1 MTMDAATQGEI
12 DRLYEAGDAF
22 AGTMK
27 VRLRE
32 QAPG

>member
-12 DRLYEAGDAF
+12 DRLYEAVDAF
-22 AGTMK
+22 AGAMK